1 MGHGPL
7 RPATVVR
14 HRSRAFPNRPD
25 RRSPAGRVHRLTR
38 SRLQKFRGRSIGR
51 QRQTVALRDQQ
62 DILLRHNGPKIYPGH
77 NPKDALGDRLFG
89 CRHPDR
95 PDRDIR
101 RRIQGRRHRQR
112 PEGVA
117 RHHPGKGT
125 VPGQPEHQQPSG
137 LPGRQAISA
146 QEKPQWAGAD
156 RTQSQAEQHL
166 ARFHHTLFR
175 IRDRQLQVPD
185 KGAQQRMVRTGGIA
199 HPLDQQHAL
208 RQIHARDRRLHRR
221 FAESILPNPP
231 ARLPTA
237 VLSLDRSEI
246 ALPASRRTCRLR
258 CRTDH
263 QDTHRIETYAG
274 DGAGQPE
281 KG

>member
-1 MGHGPL
+1 
-7 RPATVVR
+7 
-14 HRSRAFPNRPD
+14 
-25 RRSPAGRVHRLTR
+25 
-38 SRLQKFRGRSIGR
+38 
-51 QRQTVALRDQQ
+51 
-62 DILLRHNGPKIYPGH
+62 
-77 NPKDALGDRLFG
+77 
-89 CRHPDR
+89 
-95 PDRDIR
+95 
-101 RRIQGRRHRQR
+101 
-112 PEGVA
+112 
-117 RHHPGKGT
+117 
-125 VPGQPEHQQPSG
+125 
-137 LPGRQAISA
+137 
-146 QEKPQWAGAD
+146 
-156 RTQSQAEQHL
+156 
-166 ARFHHTLFR
+166 
-175 IRDRQLQVPD
+175 
-185 KGAQQRMVRTGGIA
+185 MVRTGGIA

-281 KG
+281 KDEELNEAKISFFTTISHELRTPLTLLLAPIDQLKAYETNSSKLKNYQLIERNAKTLLSLVNQILDFRKTKRGRSACRWPAPTSAR